1 VSDETSNRD
10 EPSGETWHIGSVE
23 ITSVIE
29 AQTDHIPPTFF
40 FPDSSADAVRR
51 CRWLVPDYADES
63 GNISLRVQAFV
74 VRTPTRLIVVDP
86 CVGNGKTLSLPFWND
101 GNWPFLER
109 FAAAGFD
116 PARVDVVIH
125 THLHE
130 DHVGWDTNLRD
141 GQWVPTFVNA
151 RHLYTAAGLD
161 FVKQATDGD
170 RVHVLAESNQPNLDA
185 GLADVV
191 AEDFDLGEG
200 LRLVPTPG
208 HLPGHVSVWIETDD
222 GSALISG
229 DFVHHHVQLAEP
241 QWAEVADVDAD
252 LAVETRRRMFTEVAM
267 RQSLFLGTH
276 FPTCSGGRVID
287 DATTGAWRFVSW

>member
-1 VSDETSNRD
+1 MADETTR
-10 EPSGETWHIGSVE
+10 GERWRIGDVE

-51 CRWLVPDYADES
+51 HGWLIPDYADEA
-63 GNISLRVQAFV
+63 GDISLRVQAFV

-86 CVGNGKTLSLPFWND
+86 CVGNGKTLSLPFWNS

-116 PARVDVVIH
+116 PADVDLVIH

-130 DHVGWDTNLRD
+130 DHVGWDTHLDD
-141 GQWVPTFVNA
+141 GRWVPTFANA
-151 RHLYTAAGLD
+151 RYLYTAAGLE
-161 FVKQATDGD
+161 FVRQATEGD
-170 RVHVLAESNQPNLDA
+170 RVQVLAESIQPIIDA

-191 AEDFDLGEG
+191 AEDLDVGEG

-208 HLPGHVSVWIETDD
+208 HLPGHVSMWIESVD
-222 GSALISG
+222 GRSALISG

-241 QWAEVADVDAD
+241 DWAEVADVDAA
-252 LAVETRRRMFTEVAM
+252 LAVATRKRMFAEVAA
-267 RQSLFLGTH
+267 RRSLFLGTH
-276 FPTCSGGRVID
+276 FPTRSGGRIVHD
-287 DATTGAWRFVSW
+287 DTTAAWKFLAE